1 MNQSIQQV
9 LANIHEKLNINR
21 VDDAVLLCRQ
31 AIKRY
36 PKQVEP
42 CVLLAQ
48 IESQRGQY
56 ELAINALKKASKRKP
71 QEVAFHLMQ
80 GELYT
85 QLEQINKAEKAYNS
99 ALLLSPEDD
108 MLKTRLASV
117 LQLQNDKIDKA
128 IELYKSVVENQSNNP
143 DAHYNLGTAY
153 KCKHEFSDAILSYK
167 TAVSLSPSDVE
178 LRIKLGNLLFEVGRF
193 EEAAV
198 ELSMSSELQ
207 PENPDLLYQLSY
219 VNKRLQRP
227 YEALICAEKLALLT
241 HNSPKALSVLVA
253 AKIMNAEYESALV
266 DCDLGLSKKPKD
278 RRLLSDKTIA
288 LSGKGDKQSA
298 RGLFKLDELLKID
311 CMDVPDGYD
320 SISEFNNNLIM
331 QIESNKKLS
340 FSGVS
345 HSCQKGSTSN
355 DVVFDSPV
363 GSLKVLHDFI
373 SVVG

>member
-71 QEVAFHLMQ
+71 QV
-80 GELYT
+80 
-85 QLEQINKAEKAYNS
+85 
-99 ALLLSPEDD
+99 LLSPEDD

-373 SVVG
+373 YESALAYQWLGN